1 MKRKVH
7 VLIIFL
13 FIILMIMASMLISP
27 LILSLG
33 ENSSSLKLWLS
44 QNGILGSLVFIGLMV
59 LQVFAAF
66 IPGEPLEIATGYLYG
81 SIWGSLLCLLGAQLG
96 SILIFLL
103 VKRYRE
109 AVVSCFVS
117 QEQFDKMKFL
127 QNESK
132 LNSLL
137 FGLFLIPGTPKDILT
152 YIIAL
157 SKMKLSTFLAITT
170 VARIPSIISS
180 TIGGAELM
188 QGNYGVAVAL
198 FLFTGIL
205 SLTGVGYYNY
215 YLKYRKAESEFYE
228 ETFRKH
234 S

>member
-7 VLIIFL
+7 LLIIFL

-27 LILSLG
+27 LIISLG
-33 ENSSSLKLWLS
+33 ENSSSLKVWIA
-44 QNGILGSLVFIGLMV
+44 QNGMLGSLVFIGLMV

-66 IPGEPLEIATGYLYG
+66 IPGEPLEIVAGYLYG
-81 SIWGSLLCLLGAQLG
+81 SILGTLLCLLGAQLG
-96 SILIFLL
+96 SMLIFLL
-103 VKRYRE
+103 VKHYRE

-152 YIIAL
+152 YIVAL
-157 SKMKLSTFLAITT
+157 SKMKLSTFLSITT

-188 QGNYGVAVAL
+188 QGNYGVAIAL

-215 YLKYRKAESEFYE
+215 YLKYRKAEREFYE